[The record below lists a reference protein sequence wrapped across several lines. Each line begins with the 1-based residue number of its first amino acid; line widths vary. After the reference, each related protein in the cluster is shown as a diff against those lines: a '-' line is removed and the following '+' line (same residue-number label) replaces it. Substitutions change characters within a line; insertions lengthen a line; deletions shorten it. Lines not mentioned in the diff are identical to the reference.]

1 MSFLS
6 KSKPIMLSAVLT
18 AAASVPA
25 AALDMT
31 EKASIKNG
39 DGEGYAEMIRYHAPS

>member
-6 KSKPIMLSAVLT
+6 KSKLIMLSAVLT

-31 EKASIKNG
+31 EKASIKIG
-39 DGEGYAEMIRYHAPS
+39 DGEGMRK

>member
-1 MSFLS
+1 
-6 KSKPIMLSAVLT
+6 MLSAVLT

-39 DGEGYAEMIRYHAPS
+39 GGEGYAEMIRYHGPSQSLFVTAS